1 MDSPPVRP
9 TWRRTLEV
17 VIPALLCLIAG
28 LTIVLVGLDDL
39 VSGSTSIRERGKA
52 TIVATAVGPLAS
64 DFRWHVWSSLGVG
77 AVFIAVAAGLLYVL
91 RFGSPSA
98 REKLLAFG
106 ERSRDGTPRRPP
118 SRTAQVVAALAV
130 LAITWWLSRN

>member
-1 MDSPPVRP
+1 MDSPPTRP

-28 LTIVLVGLDDL
+28 LTMVFVGLNDL
-39 VSGSTSIRERGKA
+39 ASGSTIIRERGKA
-52 TIVATAVGPLAS
+52 TVVATAVGPLAS

-77 AVFIAVAAGLLYVL
+77 AVFIVVAAGLLYVL
-91 RFGSPSA
+91 RFGSPTA
-98 REKLLAFG
+98 REKLLAFN
-106 ERSRDGTPRRPP
+106 ERSRDGIPRRSPT
-118 SRTAQVVAALAV
+118 RKAQVVAALAV